1 MSGCI
6 SRDVG
11 AVGIVSVRL
20 AIALRPAIF
29 IFEPSSVDEC
39 RKSFTWHGRHRQY
52 VFAWHAHLYQILC
65 SSWVLTMEASSPWKR
80 PRHGAPRVLC
90 CTPCA
95 LLAWKLSQPWQPPP
109 AFEAGP
115 IVGYVTEC
123 DVAYRRNIIVRVVQ
137 RRAFSE
143 PPCHLPRILESPV
156 QGCISPRRR
165 YDPTVGRMSRQW
177 SKR

>member
-1 MSGCI
+1 MQHQCGGE
-6 SRDVG
+6 DVCLILHNRG
-11 AVGIVSVRL
+11 YRYPLSPHIEH
-20 AIALRPAIF
+20 PA
-29 IFEPSSVDEC
+29 
-39 RKSFTWHGRHRQY
+39 
-52 VFAWHAHLYQILC
+52 
-65 SSWVLTMEASSPWKR
+65 
-80 PRHGAPRVLC
+80 VLC

-109 AFEAGP
+109 VFEEGP
-115 IVGYVTEC
+115 IVGYVTEW

-177 SKR
+177 SKRQRVVSAGIVI